1 MKHFRDIL
9 VLPVPTTANP
19 WKDIFNVDKGLITW
33 CGIYFPPG
41 CHGMVY
47 AKVFFQAHQ
56 ILPRD
61 PDQWCHGNAGWW
73 GGDIYFPVT
82 AEPLTIRTEMHS
94 GAPAV
99 PPTPTTYQHTLTLGL
114 ELMPFEM
121 VPDWERLLYLNEK
134 LLRAMGVE
142 LPPLP
147 PKEAK
152 V

>member
-1 MKHFRDIL
+1 MKHFYDWDIRIAA
-9 VLPVPTTANP
+9 LPVVRDDF
-19 WKDIFNVDKGLITW
+19 KLKIDKGLITW
-33 CGIYFPPG
+33 AGIFFPPG
-41 CHGMVY
+41 CHSMVY
-47 AKVFFQAHQ
+47 GRVMFQTHQ

-61 PDQWCHGNAGWW
+61 PDKWCRGNAGWW

-82 AEPLTIRTEMHS
+82 AEPLDIVAE
-94 GAPAV
+94 GYGVA
-99 PPTPTTYQHTLTLGL
+99 TTYPHTLTLGL

-142 LPPLP
+142 LPLIAPR
-147 PKEAK
+147 EAK